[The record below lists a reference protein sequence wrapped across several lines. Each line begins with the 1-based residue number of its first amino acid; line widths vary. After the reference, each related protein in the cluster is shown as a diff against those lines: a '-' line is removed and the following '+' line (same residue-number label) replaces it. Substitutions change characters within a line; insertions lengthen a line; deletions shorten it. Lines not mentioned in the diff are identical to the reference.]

1 MGQQVSS
8 AKPPRKEMSTKTD
21 CLPPSCRELEEQF
34 VELQI
39 LRQKVRAAE
48 CEQSP
53 SSRKLASRG

>member
-8 AKPPRKEMSTKTD
+8 AKPPRKGTSTKRD
-21 CLPPSCRELEEQF
+21 CLSPSCRELAQQF

-48 CEQSP
+48 CGQSP
-53 SSRKLASRG
+53 SDRKLASRG

>member
-8 AKPPRKEMSTKTD
+8 AKPRRETSTKSN
-21 CLPPSCRELEEQF
+21 CLPPSSRELEEQF